1 MINGRKVGI
10 SVTTLNRPEYFKQC
24 IEHILE
30 NAKSVDFI
38 VVVND
43 GSKKKFKKA
52 YEEIYKVINS
62 RVKVIHN
69 EKNGGC
75 SVAKN
80 ILLNEMIDA
89 GCEDLFI
96 CEDDIL
102 VMDDK
107 AITEYVRIGREYKF
121 HNLCYA
127 LHGPINIGKRLPI
140 PGEIAYYP
148 ESVGAYC
155 YYTKEAL
162 EASANPD
169 GSFFDENFHN
179 AMEHVELSDRI
190 AREGYTLSFSMFPD
204 VAESGAYLS
213 EIPGSIE
220 KSSIRP
226 HKDTTKSRLKFQKN
240 VYSALKYWK
249 QKDGH
254 RFPLYDM
261 YKGFYKLFGDI

>member
-1 MINGRKVGI
+1 MIGI
-10 SVTTLNRPEYFKQC
+10 GITTLNRPEYFKQC
-24 IEHILE
+24 IDHVLK

-43 GSKKKFKKA
+43 GSSKKFRKQ
-52 YEEIYKVINS
+52 YEAIYKVINKK
-62 RVKVIHN
+62 VKVIHN

-80 ILLNEMIDA
+80 ILLNEMIAA
-89 GCEDLFI
+89 GCEDMII

-102 VMDDK
+102 VLHDK

-148 ESVGAYC
+148 DSVGAFC

-162 EASANPD
+162 EASKNPD
-169 GSFFDENFHN
+169 GTFFDENFHN

-204 VAESGAYLS
+204 VAESGSYLS

-220 KSSIRP
+220 NSSIRP
-226 HKDTTKSRLKFQKN
+226 NVDGKKEKLKFQTN
-240 VYSALKYWK
+240 VYEALKYWK

-261 YKGFYKLFGDI
+261 YLGFKKLLGEK